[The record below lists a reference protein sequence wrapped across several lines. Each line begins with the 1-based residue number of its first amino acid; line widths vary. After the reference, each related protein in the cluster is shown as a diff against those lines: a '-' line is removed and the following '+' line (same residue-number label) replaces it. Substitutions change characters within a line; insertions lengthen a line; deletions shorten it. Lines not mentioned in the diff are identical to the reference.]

1 MNSRPWPP
9 ASQRPHLRAGLSVLT
24 LLAASS
30 LASAQ
35 RLAPGEVSTTVNL
48 SALTQLDTDLDQGG
62 QFSWSGADV
71 QMAVTRQFTP
81 ALSAGITA
89 RYGTERWS
97 FDKPNAF
104 GPQAPWTDI
113 HRPSIGFNVGYAL
126 APDLAL
132 FVAPQFEWA
141 YESGASASDSHSFGA
156 VLGATKFFSPKLFVG
171 LGLGAFRQ
179 IDSNKYFPFVIVNW
193 QITDEWRLSNPLRA
207 GPAGGAGLELSY
219 MWAQGWEAG
228 VGAAY
233 REYRFRLS
241 SDAPTP
247 NGIGQNQGVP
257 VFARVTRSFGPAGQV
272 DLFAGMLTGGKLQVD
287 NAAGSKVQSSG
298 YASAPLIALTGT
310 IKF

>member
-1 MNSRPWPP
+1 MNARPWPP
-9 ASQRPHLRAGLSVLT
+9 APQRLHLRAGLSALA

-48 SALTQLDTDLDQGG
+48 TAVTQLDTDLDKGG

-71 QMAVTRQFTP
+71 QLAVTRQFTP
-81 ALSAGITA
+81 AVSAGITA
-89 RYGTERWS
+89 RYGSERWS

-113 HRPSIGFNVGYAL
+113 RRPSIGFNVGYAA

-156 VLGATKFFSPKLFVG
+156 VLGATKFFSPTLFVG

-219 MWAQGWEAG
+219 VWSQGWEAG

-241 SDAPTP
+241 SDGPTP

-257 VFARVTRSFGPAGQV
+257 VFARVTRSFGPTGQV
-272 DLFAGMLTGGKLQVD
+272 DLFAGMVTGGKLQVD
-287 NAAGSKVQSSG
+287 NAAGSTVQSSG
-298 YASAPLIALTGT
+298 YGSAPLIALTGT

>member
-1 MNSRPWPP
+1 MNVRPWPP
-9 ASQRPHLRAGLSVLT
+9 ASQRLHLRAGLSALA
-24 LLAASS
+24 LLAAAS

-35 RLAPGEVSTTVNL
+35 RLAPGQVSTTVNL
-48 SALTQLDTDLDQGG
+48 SALTQLDADLDEGG
-62 QFSWSGADV
+62 EFSWSGADF
-71 QMAVTRQFTP
+71 QLGVTRQFTP

-89 RYGTERWS
+89 RYATERWS

-104 GPQAPWTDI
+104 GPQAPWSDI
-113 HRPSIGFNVGYAL
+113 HRPSIGFNVGYAV

-156 VLGATKFFSPKLFVG
+156 VLGATKFFSPTLFVG

-179 IDSNKYFPFVIVNW
+179 LDENKYFPFVIVNW
-193 QITDEWRLSNPLRA
+193 QITDQWRLSNPLRA

-219 MWAQGWEAG
+219 AWAQGWEAG

-241 SDAPTP
+241 SDGPTP
-247 NGIGQNQGVP
+247 DGIGQNQGVP
-257 VFARVTRSFGPAGQV
+257 VFARVTRHFGAAGQI
-272 DLFAGMLTGGKLQVD
+272 DLFAGAVTGGKLQVD
-287 NAAGSKVQSSG
+287 NAAGSTVQSTG
-298 YASAPLIALTGT
+298 YGSAPLFALTGT